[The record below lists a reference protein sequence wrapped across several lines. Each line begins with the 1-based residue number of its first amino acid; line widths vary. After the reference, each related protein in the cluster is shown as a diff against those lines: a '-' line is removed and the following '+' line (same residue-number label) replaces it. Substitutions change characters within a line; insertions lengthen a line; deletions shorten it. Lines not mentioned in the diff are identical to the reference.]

1 MPINDEA
8 RLRLC
13 EIIAKYGASLAGDAR
28 RCEALL
34 RDLCGEQRR
43 ELNVLVAALKER
55 IPTDLLSASDGI
67 PKELL
72 LARFTVRLHEDRG
85 VIEELARW
93 AVESWALALGRIGA
107 ADLGLIENSYVH
119 QAAAVHPVN
128 HSAGDIVVGTSAF
141 DEAKPGD
148 RQQHRR
154 DHRTTAQHHPRGR

>member
-1 MPINDEA
+1 MSINEQA
-8 RLRLC
+8 RRRLC
-13 EIIAKYGASLAGDAR
+13 ELIAKYGVSLAGDAR

-72 LARFTVRLHEDRG
+72 LARFTVRLHEDQG
-85 VIEELARW
+85 VIEELAKW
-93 AVESWALALGRIGA
+93 AVESWALALGRIGE
-107 ADLGLIENSYVH
+107 ADLALIENEYVH
-119 QAAAVHPVN
+119 PRAAVRPVN
-128 HSAGDIVVGTSAF
+128 HSAGDIVVVASPSHQ
-141 DEAKPGD
+141 AKPGD

-154 DHRTTAQHHPRGR
+154 DHRRNYKSDHRKL